1 MPGTLRS
8 PFDVGNGLAPQTGL
22 SIGTGWR
29 GSAVQRSKS
38 KPSSFNR
45 SKQIECQNTQ
55 QRIPSPLEGEGGVGG
70 RKKSLMCANAHDPSP

>member
-29 GSAVQRSKS
+29 GSAVQRSTASAEEK
-38 KPSSFNR
+38 N
-45 SKQIECQNTQ
+45 
-55 QRIPSPLEGEGGVGG
+55 G
-70 RKKSLMCANAHDPSP
+70 RTCML